1 MKKKAGNI
9 KKLFITIF
17 LLFVVFSSVQITML
31 IFADVRELSEMNCK
45 IEKYEKEI
53 KNLENKKEDIKS
65 NIVRIN
71 ENTEI
76 EKIARDKL
84 NLVKEG
90 ETVYKLAK

>member
-9 KKLFITIF
+9 RKLFITIF

-45 IEKYEKEI
+45 IEKYEKDI
-53 KNLENKKEDIKS
+53 KNLESKKEEIKS

>member
-9 KKLFITIF
+9 RKLFITIF

-45 IEKYEKEI
+45 IEKYEKDI
-53 KNLENKKEDIKS
+53 KNLESKKEEIKS

-90 ETVYKLAK
+90 ETVYKLTK

>member
-9 KKLFITIF
+9 RKLFITIF

-31 IFADVRELSEMNCK
+31 IFADVGELSEMNCK
-45 IEKYEKEI
+45 IEKYEKDI
-53 KNLENKKEDIKS
+53 KNLESKKEEIKS

>member
-1 MKKKAGNI
+1 
-9 KKLFITIF
+9 
-17 LLFVVFSSVQITML
+17 ML
-31 IFADVRELSEMNCK
+31 IFADVGELSEMNCK
-45 IEKYEKEI
+45 IEKYEKDI
-53 KNLENKKEDIKS
+53 KNLESKKEEIKS

>member
-9 KKLFITIF
+9 RKLFVTIF

-31 IFADVRELSEMNCK
+31 IFADVGELSEMNCK
-45 IEKYEKEI
+45 IEKYEKDI
-53 KNLENKKEDIKS
+53 KNLESKKEEIKS